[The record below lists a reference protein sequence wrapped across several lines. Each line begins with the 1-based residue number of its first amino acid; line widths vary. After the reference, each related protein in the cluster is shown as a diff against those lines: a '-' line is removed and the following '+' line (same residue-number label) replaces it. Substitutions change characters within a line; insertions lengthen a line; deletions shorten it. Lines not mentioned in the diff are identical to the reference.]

1 MNCNCNDKTVSIFKN
16 DDTGA
21 FRQSD
26 DKPFL
31 RINRPSGLA
40 DDIAIYK
47 LELKIASLPVFV
59 FENIVEEVAQP
70 LVFPIDLNLIAS
82 QTAQLQSTNFC
93 YIRVYDEN
101 GLRQTCNGT
110 ISFKANNEV
119 V

>member
-1 MNCNCNDKTVSIFKN
+1 MDCNCKTVSIFKN

-21 FRQSD
+21 FRTD
-26 DKPFL
+26 GKPFL

-40 DDIAIYK
+40 DDIDIYK
-47 LELKIASLPVFV
+47 LELKIANLPVFV
-59 FENIVEEVAQP
+59 FDNIVEEVPQP

-82 QTAQLQSTNFC
+82 QTVQLQSTNYC
-93 YIRVYDEN
+93 YIRVYDVN

-110 ISFKANNEV
+110 ITFNAKNEV